1 MSKLVDEAVSDYFAL
16 LLTEPKADV
25 DNTVDNKPF
34 MPVEEPQTLVSRQ
47 SLEQLFA
54 NSNRL
59 SEVDSVT
66 TSASRT
72 SADTDVTSVTK
83 VENDTASEL
92 QQTTEQ
98 VTPVS
103 EDKLVTNY
111 ESLPGEPLIASVL
124 TSQVGLAQQSDLA
137 NSLSLANKSGLA
149 ENRTEVSANAI
160 DSKTLPTAIDLVS
173 TQALL
178 ENLEEEF
185 QVLFFKVAGLTLA
198 VPLVSLGGIVNLQP
212 LTPLIG
218 RPVWYKGVQQHRG
231 SQLNVVDTGA
241 WVMPEKYNQ
250 ELAEQVNY
258 QYVVALQDS
267 NWGLSCESLVDTI
280 SIKKSAV
287 NWRSQAGKR
296 PWLAGVVKEQ
306 MCGILNIPALV
317 QMLQAGL
324 GHQDSIA

>member
-1 MSKLVDEAVSDYFAL
+1 MSRLVDDAVSDYFTL
-16 LLTEPKADV
+16 LLTEPESQKLTQTEAEL
-25 DNTVDNKPF
+25 KPCIN
-34 MPVEEPQTLVSRQ
+34 RR

-54 NSNRL
+54 DSKAMSTDDAEECSL
-59 SEVDSVT
+59 S
-66 TSASRT
+66 
-72 SADTDVTSVTK
+72 
-83 VENDTASEL
+83 VEQAPLQTQETAALE
-92 QQTTEQ
+92 TA
-98 VTPVS
+98 P
-103 EDKLVTNY
+103 
-111 ESLPGEPLIASVL
+111 
-124 TSQVGLAQQSDLA
+124 QQSVQA
-137 NSLSLANKSGLA
+137 
-149 ENRTEVSANAI
+149 EVSAALPQDVAAI
-160 DSKTLPTAIDLVS
+160 VENCQHDASLPELDIVAQDSTKELAAKEPTSNELVS

-178 ENLEEEF
+178 DSLDEEF

-198 VPLVSLGGIVNLQP
+198 VPLISLGGIVNLQA

-241 WVMPEKYNQ
+241 WVMPEKYTQ
-250 ELAEQVNY
+250 ELADQVNY

-306 MCGILNIPALV
+306 MCGILNVAALV